1 VAQDRA
7 AERETREADRLP
19 EVQPPQG
26 DLAARLERLS
36 NPSGLARRRF
46 TLAGRVDESLQR
58 DLSWHP
64 TSSITQWEYGN
75 LSGEL
80 AAISDDEAS
89 DLIERFREKWS
100 QES

>member
-1 VAQDRA
+1 MTET
-7 AERETREADRLP
+7 ERVEHYAIIGSGRT
-19 EVQPPQG
+19 
-26 DLAARLERLS
+26 LA

-46 TLAGRVDESLQR
+46 TPAGRVDESLQR
-58 DLSWHP
+58 DLSWRP

-80 AAISDDEAS
+80 AAISDEDAS

-100 QES
+100 QEG

>member
-1 VAQDRA
+1 MTET
-7 AERETREADRLP
+7 ERVEHYAIIGSGRTLT
-19 EVQPPQG
+19 
-26 DLAARLERLS
+26 

-46 TLAGRVDESLQR
+46 TPAGRVDESLQR
-58 DLSWHP
+58 DLSWRP

-100 QES
+100 QEG

>member
-1 VAQDRA
+1 VTET
-7 AERETREADRLP
+7 ERVEHYAIIGAGRTPA
-19 EVQPPQG
+19 
-26 DLAARLERLS
+26 

-46 TLAGRVDESLQR
+46 TPAGRVDESLQR

-80 AAISDDEAS
+80 VGISETEAN
-89 DLIERFREKWS
+89 DLIERFRERWN
-100 QES
+100 QAD

>member
-1 VAQDRA
+1 MTEA
-7 AERETREADRLP
+7 AERVEHYAIIGVGRTMA
-19 EVQPPQG
+19 
-26 DLAARLERLS
+26 
-36 NPSGLARRRF
+36 NPSGLARRRI
-46 TLAGRVDESLQR
+46 TPSGRVDESLQH

-80 AAISDDEAS
+80 AAISEAEAAE
-89 DLIERFREKWS
+89 LIERFREKWG

>member
-1 VAQDRA
+1 VTGAQ
-7 AERETREADRLP
+7 ERVEHYAIIGVGRTIA
-19 EVQPPQG
+19 
-26 DLAARLERLS
+26 

-46 TLAGRVDESLQR
+46 TPSGRVDESLQR

-80 AAISDDEAS
+80 AAISETEAGE
-89 DLIERFREKWS
+89 LIERFREKWS
-100 QES
+100 QEG

>member
-1 VAQDRA
+1 MTET
-7 AERETREADRLP
+7 ERVEHYAIIGTGRT
-19 EVQPPQG
+19 
-26 DLAARLERLS
+26 LA

-46 TLAGRVDESLQR
+46 TPTGRVDESLQR
-58 DLSWHP
+58 DLSWRP
-64 TSSITQWEYGN
+64 TSSITQSEYGN

-100 QES
+100 QEG

>member
-1 VAQDRA
+1 MTEAT
-7 AERETREADRLP
+7 ERVEHYAIIGVGRTMA
-19 EVQPPQG
+19 
-26 DLAARLERLS
+26 

-46 TLAGRVDESLQR
+46 TPSGRVDESLQR

-80 AAISDDEAS
+80 AAISEAEAAE
-89 DLIERFREKWS
+89 LIERFREKWS
-100 QES
+100 QEG